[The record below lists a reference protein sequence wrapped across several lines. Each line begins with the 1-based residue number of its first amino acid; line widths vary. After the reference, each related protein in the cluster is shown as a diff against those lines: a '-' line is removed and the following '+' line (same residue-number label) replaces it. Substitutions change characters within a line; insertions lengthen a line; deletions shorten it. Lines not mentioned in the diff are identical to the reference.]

1 MRKELKLEKQS
12 GAVRNVL
19 GICKN
24 DEWVD
29 SFNIGSVMM
38 MRPKLIEER

>member
-1 MRKELKLEKQS
+1 MRKELRLNS
-12 GAVRNVL
+12 PTAAVRSVL
-19 GICKN
+19 GVCKN

-38 MRPKLIEER
+38 MKPKLLE